1 MKWFPLLITLSL
13 CSQLALANEEWQQQ
27 VQQAQ

>member
-27 VQQAQ
+27 EQAR